1 MRKELT
7 HCTQW
12 VRGASGPSAPSQAS
26 PTLTPTPTPSC
37 PFHLLSLTPAS
48 SWLFGIPFQC
58 DFFHFFKKKLSP
70 LLQGFPPGHLF
81 GSPQDPISQICVGQ
95 GMTQAEYMNFRTL
108 GKHRDTLK
116 KKKSPVVSHL
126 QHALMYLILSLNLSY

>member
-1 MRKELT
+1 M
-7 HCTQW
+7 
-12 VRGASGPSAPSQAS
+12 PSTSSKSEIAACPPSPIADN
-26 PTLTPTPTPSC
+26 
-37 PFHLLSLTPAS
+37 S
-48 SWLFGIPFQC
+48 SALPPPI
-58 DFFHFFKKKLSP
+58 
-70 LLQGFPPGHLF
+70 PGHLF